1 MKIIVLCGGC
11 STERDVSLSS
21 SEKIA
26 GALKS
31 RGHQVILLDVFWGS
45 ETRPDFKN
53 EQDIAAAAAQYR
65 ELTPLTTDELKRSRS
80 FFGPYVLEACKEA
93 DIVFLGLH
101 GADGEDGKVQAAFDL
116 FRIRYTGSGQLSSAI
131 AMSKSATKSLLSGKI
146 RMPSGIVLHAGDP
159 FRERLSAPC
168 VIKPDNGG
176 SSVGVTL
183 VFDDS
188 EYESV
193 VRSTFRYCDIIL
205 AEEMIKGRELTQGVL
220 NGQALP
226 PVEICPDEGFY
237 DYTNKYSGK
246 TKEICPAEIEKEVL
260 ELMSEYSLL
269 AGRILGLTVYYR
281 MDYIL
286 ADDGTLY
293 CLEANSL
300 PGMTDTSLVPQEAMT
315 IGMDYAQLC
324 ENIIKYSLQKYN

>member
-131 AMSKSATKSLLSGKI
+131 AMSKA
-146 RMPSGIVLHAGDP
+146 
-159 FRERLSAPC
+159 
-168 VIKPDNGG
+168 
-176 SSVGVTL
+176 
-183 VFDDS
+183 
-188 EYESV
+188 
-193 VRSTFRYCDIIL
+193 
-205 AEEMIKGRELTQGVL
+205 
-220 NGQALP
+220 
-226 PVEICPDEGFY
+226 
-237 DYTNKYSGK
+237 K
-246 TKEICPAEIEKEVL
+246 TKDVHKIKCGLDPA
-260 ELMSEYSLL
+260 
-269 AGRILGLTVYYR
+269 
-281 MDYIL
+281 
-286 ADDGTLY
+286 
-293 CLEANSL
+293 
-300 PGMTDTSLVPQEAMT
+300 VPA
-315 IGMDYAQLC
+315 L
-324 ENIIKYSLQKYN
+324 